1 MIINNDAFTQWIAKS
16 DKKREIYIPEKSR
29 YLNTLILGT
38 KNSGKTYE
46 MLPIMAKQD
55 MENKECG
62 ATFVVGKKEMAY
74 FLYAMAKQCGRRVVL
89 IKPSASNEAESLLW
103 KEQYDYDY
111 INDNV
116 IDYKNAIKKKM
127 IVIIDMEYIKYK
139 GKSIRATAM
148 LLSQFQLDMQDV
160 GDTLKKPHF
169 VYIDDAQYYVP
180 FIETMLTTGE
190 DYNVGVTLFLQSRN
204 QLKTRSRS
212 YCSLIDNNIRS
223 IILMN
228 GLNILDVEH
237 YQKQFYEHN
246 TNLFINRKH
255 GQIIYETVDSTN
267 TRRNGFADLVLI
279 EDDYREELEEKAVGI
294 RKKLT
299 KRKRKLDLGE
309 ANVSSME
316 DTVGS
321 EEENENEIV
330 IEVASDKE
338 PVIEFQ
344 IPVEENKHV
353 KEDKVIKTTPT
364 HKQVAKP
371 QSKHVSKPA
380 TKKEPVKK
388 TPKEIVSDDLDKMS
402 GHFEICDT
410 NFDFEDEF

>member
-1 MIINNDAFTQWIAKS
+1 LIINNEAFIQWIAKS

-29 YLNTLILGT
+29 YLNTLVMGT

-89 IKPSASNEAESLLW
+89 IKPSASLEAENLLW
-103 KEQYDYDY
+103 QEQYDYEY

-148 LLSQFQLDMQDV
+148 LLSQFQLDIQEV
-160 GDTLKKPHF
+160 GDTLKKSHF
-169 VYIDDAQYYVP
+169 VYIDDAQHYVP
-180 FIETMLTTGE
+180 FIETVLTTGE
-190 DYNVGVTLFLQSRN
+190 DYNIGVTLFMQSRN
-204 QLKTRSRS
+204 QLKTRNKNYS
-212 YCSLIDNNIRS
+212 SLIDNNIRS

-246 TNLFINRKH
+246 INLFLNRKH
-255 GQIIYETVDSTN
+255 GQIIYETVDGTN
-267 TRRNGFADLVLI
+267 TRRNGFADLAPI
-279 EDDYREELEEKAVGI
+279 EDSYREELEEKAVGI

-299 KRKRKLDLGE
+299 KRKRKIDLGE

-316 DTVGS
+316 DTVGL
-321 EEENENEIV
+321 EEENEIL
-330 IEVASDKE
+330 IEVSTK
-338 PVIEFQ
+338 PVIEFVV
-344 IPVEENKHV
+344 PEEGNKA
-353 KEDKVIKTTPT
+353 KAQSDKVIKTTPIA
-364 HKQVAKP
+364 KQVPKAP
-371 QSKHVSKPA
+371 SKQVTKPA
-380 TKKEPVKK
+380 TKKEPIRK
-388 TPKEIVSDDLDKMS
+388 TPKQIVSDDLDKMS